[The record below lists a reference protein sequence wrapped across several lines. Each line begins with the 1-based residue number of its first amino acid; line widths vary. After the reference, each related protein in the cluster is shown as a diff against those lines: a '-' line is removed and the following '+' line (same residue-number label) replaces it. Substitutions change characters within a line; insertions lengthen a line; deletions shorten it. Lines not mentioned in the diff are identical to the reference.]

1 MVSKLYLKHKL
12 SILNSEVDNYTYN
25 YTYDEIEKAYLK
37 YIDLSQPILEFNIIK
52 LFNINLIN
60 LIKNKVALSKNFNI
74 APSEID
80 KMYYWEYEYFLEEVN
95 NNIKAENERQEKE
108 NEKYGNMNPNSMMR
122 NASKYMPKTGNMNT
136 NFPKFK

>member
-12 SILNSEVDNYTYN
+12 SILNSEVDNYS
-25 YTYDEIEKAYLK
+25 YDEIEKAYLK
-37 YIDLSQPILEFNIIK
+37 YINTSQPVLEFNIIK

-80 KMYYWEYEYFLEEVN
+80 RMYYWEYEYFLDEVN